1 MISVVICR
9 RRRPA
14 QWEID
19 TWLMSCR
26 VLGRGVE
33 AMVLRE
39 ILAEARARGIDT
51 LLGVY
56 RPTTRNGMVSDHYKK
71 LGFDAVRTELRRS
84 NLVAARHGH
93 NFGTGVGPDA
103 GASPRQ
109 CVRAKRAGRVT
120 VEQERLPRRD
130 WIILPLLSIL
140 SLGLLL
146 GLSEVGARIFWPEH
160 LEDRCAVP
168 DPTLGLRFQPNCVA
182 KVKSAETPWLD
193 NSYNACGFRTA
204 ESCGPKLDRGFRVAV
219 IGSSISSGYLV
230 PYAETFSARTTAL
243 LQQHCHV
250 PVDFQNLALPGT
262 GLEKAVFRVDT
273 ALGAATERRADGAVG
288 A

>member
-1 MISVVICR
+1 MIPTCFTLQVRLADIFGDNGMISVIICR
-9 RRRPA
+9 HGEPGL
-14 QWEID
+14 WEID

-33 AMVLRE
+33 PMVLRE

-71 LGFDAVRTELRRS
+71 LGFDAVRTNFRRS
-84 NLVAARHGH
+84 NLVAAGHGH

-146 GLSEVGARIFWPEH
+146 GLSEVGARIFGRSTW
-160 LEDRCAVP
+160 RIAVRSR
-168 DPTLGLRFQPNCVA
+168 TQPSVC
-182 KVKSAETPWLD
+182 
-193 NSYNACGFRTA
+193 
-204 ESCGPKLDRGFRVAV
+204 
-219 IGSSISSGYLV
+219 GSSQTVSRRSRARKHRGWTTAITRAASVSRFVRPQAGSWLPGGGDRLV
-230 PYAETFSARTTAL
+230 DQQRLPGSVCRDLLARTTAL

-250 PVDFQNLALPGT
+250 PV
-262 GLEKAVFRVDT
+262 
-273 ALGAATERRADGAVG
+273 
-288 A
+288 